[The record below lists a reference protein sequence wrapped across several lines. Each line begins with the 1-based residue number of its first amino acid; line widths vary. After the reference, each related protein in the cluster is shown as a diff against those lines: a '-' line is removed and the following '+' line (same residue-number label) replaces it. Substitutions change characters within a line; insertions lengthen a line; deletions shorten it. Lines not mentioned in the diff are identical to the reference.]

1 MSAEAT
7 TPPIPPEVLAYLES
21 QYTMT
26 VATAWHS
33 IPHAAT
39 VVYVNRGIVFEVC
52 MRRDAATARNIAA
65 SGAVAFTIDQYNP
78 DWNKAKGIVGA
89 GEATEID
96 DPEHVQ
102 RSVLRF
108 QDKFPF
114 LGAVN
119 TVHLAF
125 FEITPTSVEYI
136 DNERAT
142 NAAGT
147 MTLDSARNVVYNV
160 FHDLPRQEAEQVS
173 ASLEPLSVP
182 AGSVIVRQGDAADR
196 FFIIVEGEVEVSR
209 EVDGEVRTVAYLGR
223 GQFFGEMAVIMET
236 PRTATVTA
244 RVPTQLLAM
253 PRDMFRTLV
262 AQSLSTSYDFDA
274 IVNQRLNELARLGGI

>member
-1 MSAEAT
+1 
-7 TPPIPPEVLAYLES
+7 
-21 QYTMT
+21 
-26 VATAWHS
+26 
-33 IPHAAT
+33 
-39 VVYVNRGIVFEVC
+39 VNRGIVFEIC
-52 MRRDAATARNIAA
+52 IRRDAATARNIAA
-65 SGAVAFTIDQYNP
+65 NGAVAFTIDQYNP

-96 DPEHVQ
+96 DPERV
-102 RSVLRF
+102 RRIVLRF

-114 LGAVN
+114 LGSVD

-125 FEITPTSVEYI
+125 FEITPTSIEYI
-136 DNERAT
+136 DNEQ
-142 NAAGT
+142 AAGAAGN
-147 MTLDSARNVVYNV
+147 MALDNARSVVFSV
-160 FHDLPRQEAEQVS
+160 FHDLPRQEVEQVS
-173 ASLEPLSVP
+173 ASLEPLSIP
-182 AGSVIVRQGDAADR
+182 AGSVIVRQGETADR

-236 PRTATVTA
+236 PRTATITA

-274 IVNQRLNELARLGGI
+274 IVNQRLDELARFGGD